1 MNDESAHGTHVLF
14 IYFLCCMNLFVCSTF
29 YIQIP
34 LDDNDWE
41 ELTEDQQNTAT
52 VLGLDPKS
60 WNAS

>member
-1 MNDESAHGTHVLF
+1 
-14 IYFLCCMNLFVCSTF
+14 MNLFVCSTF